1 MASIEVENYWKSY
14 GKIMDRWAEKVKK
27 PLQEIQDISP
37 EIAELEEKGNKRS
50 EDEEK
55 RYKQL
60 VAQRKRCREAVDK
73 ADTEMRIEL
82 SLIQPPSKPSKDD
95 YKELKGWIEG
105 KIKKI
110 KSGLPLGGGVSLKPD
125 VDIDIT
131 KLKIKKVGVILEW
144 QF

>member
-1 MASIEVENYWKSY
+1 MASIEVENYKKSY
-14 GKIMDRWAEKVKK
+14 EKIMDRWAEKVKK
-27 PLQEIQDISP
+27 PLKEIEDISP
-37 EIAELEEKGNKRS
+37 EIAELVKKGNNRS

-60 VAQRKRCREAVDK
+60 VAQRKRCQEAVDK
-73 ADTEMRIEL
+73 ANMEMRLDL
-82 SLIQPPSKPSKDD
+82 SLIEPPSKPSKDD

-131 KLKIKKVGVILEW
+131 KLKIKKVGLILEW